1 MGADPSADLV
11 WVALFCLDK
20 IARIDTQ
27 TRKVTQHPMPY
38 KYSRPYGIQVDRDH
52 NVWINETNTDMV
64 AKFNPATQ
72 KFTEYQLPSRGTD
85 VRQITFDYSTTPITV
100 YIEYS
105 RENKVARLQFR
116 KPSDME

>member
-1 MGADPSADLV
+1 ME
-11 WVALFCLDK
+11 
-20 IARIDTQ
+20 
-27 TRKVTQHPMPY
+27 
-38 KYSRPYGIQVDRDH
+38 VDRDH

-85 VRQITFDYSTTPITV
+85 VRQVTFDYSTTPTTV